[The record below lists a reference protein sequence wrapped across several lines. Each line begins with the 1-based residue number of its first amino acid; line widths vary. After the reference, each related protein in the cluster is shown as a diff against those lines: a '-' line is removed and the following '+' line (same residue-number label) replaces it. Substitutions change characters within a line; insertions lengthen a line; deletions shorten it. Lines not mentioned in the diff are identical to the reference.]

1 MSTKFQICMGLLV
14 LFASLRFRLMTR
26 AGFLSEGS
34 YFQHAEFLLNAFTG
48 VCWTSVNLT
57 ALAIHLSILM
67 MFVQVTSIFLSV
79 FSMNALVYYGT
90 FRVKYFL
97 EDHKKWSFERLVQAE
112 ACLDIIIGMMVIKA
126 LEEIERDYM
135 EATTE
140 IAKQKENEKRN
151 NGEEDEKVT
160 EESSE

>member
-14 LFASLRFRLMTR
+14 LFASLRFRLMDR
-26 AGFLSEGS
+26 AGFLIEGS
-34 YFQHAEFLLNAFTG
+34 YFQHAELLLNAFTG
-48 VCWTSVNLT
+48 ICWTSANLT
-57 ALAIHLSILM
+57 GLAIHLSILM

-97 EDHKKWSFERLVQAE
+97 EDHEKWSFERLVQAE
-112 ACLDIIIGMMVIKA
+112 AYLDIMIGMMAIKA

-135 EATTE
+135 EAKAE
-140 IAKQKENEKRN
+140 LAGQKHNEKKI